1 MPAPIL
7 DGRFGN
13 MANDVGFTIGPESS
27 NAITVNI
34 QLKVGVSDVSER
46 CCVIVYQS
54 SDANGDTPVAAQT
67 SLALG
72 TDGSLLGTLT
82 AATSIV
88 ALSEA
93 DGDIDIVITDTG
105 VVNRYLT
112 VVLANGTKVTSSV
125 IAFT

>member
-1 MPAPIL
+1 MAAPTP
-7 DGRFGN
+7 DGRYYN
-13 MANDVGFTIGPESS
+13 SPNDVSAVIGAEAA

-34 QLKVGVSDVSER
+34 QLLAGAAEITER
-46 CCVIVYQS
+46 AAVHIYQS
-54 SDANGDTPVAAQT
+54 SDANGDVPVAAQT

-82 AATSIV
+82 AATSIL

-105 VVNRYLT
+105 AVTRYLQ
-112 VVLANGTKVTSSV
+112 VVLPQGTKKTIGPITFV
-125 IAFT
+125 